1 MSITHRPQNA
11 LQRYGDGF
19 LFAAAVA
26 VCLQILVAISTD
38 LQLFGD
44 GVWYLL
50 KMAFTRHYAYWIAD
64 WHTQFFQSRIG
75 TYLVVETPVVVAIHL
90 GVHSLRALS
99 KIFGFSL
106 YLPWILSIYICYRQ
120 TRERVYLLFPV
131 LSLVAGSMNSGAFI
145 INESHLM
152 AALYWSVLFI
162 LLFQEELTPPR
173 KVLLLALSA
182 PMLLCYESMA
192 FFGTIL
198 AAVCLYRRRA
208 PSAPKGLYLGLALW
222 YLAGAAI
229 AVASI
234 VYPFDPSNR
243 SAFLK
248 GMRFLLF
255 ESDHLGVQISVTCL
269 ICITLTLVI
278 SRRIQWLRVVSF
290 SAGSTAVL
298 YLASEVLVGRQPYG
312 LDIEVHARTLN
323 FAVPLGLSLLMLAVW
338 VKWIRPD
345 ARSIALV
352 SMLTGALGIAQSFFI
367 MGAAVKWTGM
377 LATLRVELAQHTG
390 PVLYQ
395 HSLMSRRQLGPLCLK
410 RLHGNWPL
418 LPLSIYESEHGMV
431 QSLVLPEPDSFFPFD
446 PYAPQS
452 LPKLSAYRINY
463 DAYKRAVEKDWQ
475 IALGHTIDFTS
486 NGSSGLFLGKG
497 WSSAENWAT
506 WTQAQEFDLK
516 LLMAPD
522 PKPRD
527 VSLEAHV
534 GPNLTPSQPS
544 LSVEIFVNGVYSG
557 RWEFYQIPEFAIR
570 TEQLRV
576 PADIFWKAQPV
587 HVAFK
592 INEPLKSP
600 EEMRQ
605 GADPRKLGL
614 AFLKMRIS
622 AAE

>member
-1 MSITHRPQNA
+1 MSITPRPQNA

-38 LQLFGD
+38 LHLFGD

-50 KMAFTRHYAYWIAD
+50 TMASTRHYAYWIAD
-64 WHTQFFQSRIG
+64 WSTQFFQSRIG

-99 KIFGFSL
+99 KIFGCSL
-106 YLPWILSIYICYRQ
+106 YLPWILSLYICSRQ

-131 LSLVAGSMNSGAFI
+131 LSLVAGSMNSGVFI

-152 AALYWSVLFI
+152 AALYWPVLFI

-182 PMLLCYESMA
+182 PLLLCYESMA
-192 FFGTIL
+192 VFGVIL
-198 AAVCLYRRRA
+198 AAVCLYRRRTPA
-208 PSAPKGLYLGLALW
+208 TPQGLYLGLALW
-222 YLAGAAI
+222 YLAGAAL

-234 VYPFDPSNR
+234 IHPFDPSNR
-243 SAFLK
+243 SGFLK
-248 GMRFLLF
+248 DSKLLLF
-255 ESDHLGVQISVTCL
+255 ASDHLGVQVSVICL
-269 ICITLTLVI
+269 ICITLMLVT
-278 SRRIQWLRVVSF
+278 SRRLQWLRVVAF
-290 SAGSTAVL
+290 SAGSAAVL
-298 YLASEVLVGRQPYG
+298 SLVCTVLVGRQPYG
-312 LDIEVHARTLN
+312 LENEVSARALN
-323 FAVPLGLSLLMLAVW
+323 AAVPLGLSLLMFAVW
-338 VKWIRPD
+338 VKWIWPE

-352 SMLTGALGIAQSFFI
+352 SILTGALGIAQSFFI
-367 MGAAVKWTGM
+367 MGAVVKWTGM

-390 PVLYQ
+390 PVLYE
-395 HSLMSRRQLGPLCLK
+395 HSLMSRGQLGPLRLN
-410 RLHGNWPL
+410 RLHIHWPL

-431 QSLVLPEPDSFFPFD
+431 QSLVLPASDAFFPFD

-452 LPKLSAYRINY
+452 LPELSAYRINY
-463 DAYKRAVEKDWQ
+463 DAYTRAVGKDWH
-475 IALGHTIDFTS
+475 IALGRTIDFTS
-486 NGSSGLFLGKG
+486 KGSSGLFLGEG
-497 WSSAENWAT
+497 WSRAENWAT

-516 LLMAPD
+516 LPMAPD
-522 PKPRD
+522 SKLGD
-527 VSLEAHV
+527 VSLEAQVRPH
-534 GPNLTPSQPS
+534 LTPSQPS
-544 LSVEIFVNGVYSG
+544 LSVEIFVNGVHSG
-557 RWEFYQIPEFAIR
+557 RWEFRQILASANR
-570 TEQLRV
+570 TERLRV
-576 PADIFWKAQPV
+576 PADVFWKSQPV

-605 GADPRKLGL
+605 GADARKLGL
-614 AFLKMRIS
+614 AFLKMHIA

>member
-1 MSITHRPQNA
+1 
-11 LQRYGDGF
+11 
-19 LFAAAVA
+19 
-26 VCLQILVAISTD
+26 
-38 LQLFGD
+38 
-44 GVWYLL
+44 
-50 KMAFTRHYAYWIAD
+50 
-64 WHTQFFQSRIG
+64 
-75 TYLVVETPVVVAIHL
+75 
-90 GVHSLRALS
+90 
-99 KIFGFSL
+99 
-106 YLPWILSIYICYRQ
+106 
-120 TRERVYLLFPV
+120 
-131 LSLVAGSMNSGAFI
+131 
-145 INESHLM
+145 
-152 AALYWSVLFI
+152 
-162 LLFQEELTPPR
+162 
-173 KVLLLALSA
+173 
-182 PMLLCYESMA
+182 
-192 FFGTIL
+192 
-198 AAVCLYRRRA
+198 
-208 PSAPKGLYLGLALW
+208 
-222 YLAGAAI
+222 
-229 AVASI
+229 
-234 VYPFDPSNR
+234 
-243 SAFLK
+243 
-248 GMRFLLF
+248 
-255 ESDHLGVQISVTCL
+255 VQISVTCL
-269 ICITLTLVI
+269 ICITLMLVT
-278 SRRIQWLRVVSF
+278 SRRLQWLWVVAF
-290 SAGSTAVL
+290 STGSAAVL
-298 YLASEVLVGRQPYG
+298 SLAFEVLVGRQPYG
-312 LDIEVHARTLN
+312 LDIEVPARTLN

-352 SMLTGALGIAQSFFI
+352 SMLMGALGIAQSFFI

-377 LATLRVELAQHTG
+377 LATLQVELAQHTG

-395 HSLMSRRQLGPLCLK
+395 HSLMSRGQLGPLHLN

-418 LPLSIYESEHGMV
+418 LPLSIYESERGMV
-431 QSLVLPEPDSFFPFD
+431 QSLVLPDPDAFFPVD
-446 PYAPQS
+446 PYALQS
-452 LPKLSAYRINY
+452 LPNLSAYGINY
-463 DAYKRAVEKDWQ
+463 DAYKRTVGKDWQ
-475 IALGHTIDFTS
+475 IVLGHTIDFTI
-486 NGSSGLFLGKG
+486 NGNSGFFLGKG

-522 PKPRD
+522 PKPGD

-622 AAE
+622 AADPSPG